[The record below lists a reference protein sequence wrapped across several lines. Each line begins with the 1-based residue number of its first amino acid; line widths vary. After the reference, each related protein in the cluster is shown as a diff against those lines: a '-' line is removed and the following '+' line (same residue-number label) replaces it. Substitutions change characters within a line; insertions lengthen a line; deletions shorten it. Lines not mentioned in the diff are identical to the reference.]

1 MTTLL
6 DLEIFVRT
14 ADSGSFSAAARS
26 LGLTP
31 AAASLSIKRLEK
43 SLGIA
48 LLVRSTRSLRLTE
61 EGRHYLDS
69 VRLALG
75 ALSEAE
81 QALGQQS
88 SGLSGTLQ
96 LTAPSDFGR
105 NVLLPWLDEF
115 RLEHPHLRLNLR
127 LNDRNTDLIREPVDL
142 ALRYGVPSDSSLV
155 ALPVVPEHRRVACAS
170 PEYLARH
177 GCPSSPLELEQ
188 HKAVLYRL
196 GDRRYDEW
204 RFSQGDMTQEV
215 EVRGQ
220 LECDDGE
227 VARRWALA
235 GHGIV
240 YKAQLDVQADL
251 RSGRLVALFP
261 DWQGERVPLNL
272 LCPQRAQVTERVRL
286 LQQFLRHHCN
296 EWLSV

>member
-88 SGLSGTLQ
+88 FGLSGTLQ

-142 ALRYGVPSDSSLV
+142 ALRYGVPNDSSLV

-215 EVRGQ
+215 EVRGE

>member
-142 ALRYGVPSDSSLV
+142 ALRYGVPNDSSLV

-215 EVRGQ
+215 EVRGE

-251 RSGRLVALFP
+251 RGGRLVALFP

>member
-142 ALRYGVPSDSSLV
+142 ALRYGVPNDSSLV

-177 GCPSSPLELEQ
+177 GCPASPLELEQ

-215 EVRGQ
+215 GVRGE

-251 RSGRLVALFP
+251 RGGRLIALFP

>member
-1 MTTLL
+1 MTSLL

-43 SLGIA
+43 HLDVA

-75 ALSEAE
+75 TLSEAE
-81 QALGQQS
+81 QALNQQV

-96 LTAPSDFGR
+96 LAAPSDFGR

-155 ALPVVPEHRRVACAS
+155 ALPVAPEHRRVACAS
-170 PEYLARH
+170 PEYLARQ
-177 GCPSSPLELEQ
+177 GCPASPLELEK
-188 HKAVLYRL
+188 HNVVLYRL
-196 GDRRYDEW
+196 SDRRYDEW
-204 RFSQGDMTQEV
+204 RFSRGDVTQEV
-215 EVRGQ
+215 QVRGG

-235 GHGIV
+235 GHGVV

-251 RSGRLVALFP
+251 RAGRLIALFP

-272 LCPQRAQVTERVRL
+272 LCPQRAQVSERVRL
-286 LQQFLRHHCN
+286 LQQFLRHHCE
-296 EWLSV
+296 EWLSA